1 MRMYCNQYPIPSPY
15 RSTGGFVLLYCIFY
29 YLKRSNMSGG
39 LQTIEFIGW
48 AVLTCYVFFL
58 TLGTV
63 SFLASLSFVKYIYR
77 NIKMD

>member
-1 MRMYCNQYPIPSPY
+1 MDAFPFC

-39 LQTIEFIGW
+39 LQTIEFVGW
-48 AVLTCYVFFL
+48 SILTCYVFFL
-58 TLGTV
+58 SLGTV
-63 SFLASLSFVKYIYR
+63 SFLASLYFVKYIYR